1 MSGKKYKKVLP
12 YNDRFSLPKFLKVL
26 RESIPVIFLIFFV
39 SILGGFLYLRYTPP
53 LYEAYSIIQINKDE
67 ATSQLLNVTGDLTKE
82 NDGDLP
88 HTVELLRS
96 KEFLKRVFGRLPLKV
111 GYFREGTFL
120 REEIYKTTPFHVQ
133 FRIENTGF
141 YNLPFYVNFRDK
153 HEADLLYTEG
163 GKEVTKH
170 IQIGKWQKID
180 DGLEFKI
187 IIDNFRQIQEN
198 YKKLKSNEYL
208 FIVYDDRTLFKQNF
222 SKLQIFIENRLAK
235 TIRIQFADNNP
246 NKVTDMVNTIAE
258 EFLKYDVET
267 KKESTKKILEFIE
280 KQSAIVYEKLNYLD
294 RKLRKFGKR
303 YDYYLQDANLSSV
316 YVEKLNELEE
326 KKMELNYELSTL
338 KTIQSLLNTKK
349 EINIYEIVGLLSGLD
364 VEQSLISA
372 LNNLQQLMD
381 KRENLLSEL
390 QPDNFK
396 IKQIDQQIEKQKL
409 LFSTL
414 ITSVMRRINDDIT
427 KIENKISQYR
437 SKLDIKQVDEVE
449 KSRLMRL
456 YKVNEEYYNN
466 LLEKKAEYLIYQA
479 GYVSNNTILEK
490 ATVPTIP
497 VLPRKNVVVISVL
510 VLALVVS
517 LVFVI
522 IKYLFYTTLL
532 TTQDV
537 SDYTD
542 VPIIGM
548 IPKHSGNNKY
558 SSLVVDAKSATAI
571 TEAFRQLRTN
581 LEFYGFSKDKKVIA
595 VTSTVSGEGKS
606 FVSIN
611 LAGIIAGLG
620 KKVILLDLDLRRPR
634 LHKGFNV
641 ENNKGVSTIL
651 VGKHSIEEC
660 INNNV
665 EGGFDFIP
673 AGKEPPNPAELVSKN
688 EMNELLEYLESKYDV
703 VIMDTPPVGLVIDA
717 FPVYKKADIQL
728 YVLRS
733 EFSHKTFINNI
744 NYLRYDM
751 NMEHLALVFNS
762 IRVKSTGYGYSYGY
776 GSGYVYGY
784 GYGYGNMANFKKK
797 KRFFKGRA

>member
-1 MSGKKYKKVLP
+1 MGGKKYKKVLP

-26 RESIPVIFLIFFV
+26 QESVPVIFLIFFF
-39 SILGGFLYLRYTPP
+39 SILGGYLYIRYTPP

-67 ATSQLLNVTGDLTKE
+67 TTSKLLNVAGDLSPD

-88 HTVELLRS
+88 HTIELLRS
-96 KEFLKRVFGRLPLKV
+96 KEFLKRVFDRLPLKV

-120 REEIYKTTPFHVQ
+120 REEIYKSTPFEIDYKITDQV
-133 FRIENTGF
+133 F
-141 YNLPFYVNFRDK
+141 YNIPFYVNFIDSSK
-153 HEADLLYTEG
+153 AEINYLKNGQELH
-163 GKEVTKH
+163 KKVNV
-170 IQIGKWQKID
+170 GKWQHID
-180 DGLEFKI
+180 KGLELKVSI
-187 IIDNFRQIQEN
+187 KDYNQIKEN
-198 YKKLKSNEYL
+198 NTRLKSNEYL
-208 FIVYDDRTLFKQNF
+208 FIIYDDRTLFKQNF

-235 TIRIQFADNNP
+235 TIRIQFSDNNP
-246 NKVTDMVNTIAE
+246 NKVADMVNTIAE

-294 RKLRKFGKR
+294 RKLKKFGKN
-303 YDYYLQDANLSSV
+303 YDYYMQDATLSSV
-316 YVEKLNELEE
+316 YIEKLNDLEE

-372 LNNLQQLMD
+372 LNNLQQLID

-396 IKQIDQQIEKQKL
+396 VKQVDKQIEKQKL

-414 ITSVMRRINDDIT
+414 ISSVMKRIEDDIK
-427 KIENKISQYR
+427 KINGKISQYR

-449 KSRLMRL
+449 KSRLLRL

-490 ATVPTIP
+490 ASVPAVP
-497 VLPRKNVVVISVL
+497 VLPQKNVVIITVL
-510 VLALVVS
+510 VLALVFS
-517 LVFVI
+517 LTFI
-522 IKYLFYTTLL
+522 IVKYLFYTTIL
-532 TTQDV
+532 TSQDI

-542 VPIIGM
+542 VPIIGL
-548 IPKHSGNNKY
+548 IPKHKSDNKY
-558 SSLVVDAKSATAI
+558 SSLVVDAQSTTTI

-595 VTSTVSGEGKS
+595 ITSTVSGEGKT

-634 LHKGFNV
+634 LHKGFKV
-641 ENNKGVSTIL
+641 ENEKGISTIL
-651 VGKHSIEEC
+651 VGKHKIDEC
-660 INNNV
+660 INRNV
-665 EGGFDFIP
+665 EGGVDFIP
-673 AGKEPPNPAELVSKN
+673 AGKVPPNPAELVSKN
-688 EMNELLEYLESKYDV
+688 EMNDLLDYLKEKYDV
-703 VIMDTPPVGLVIDA
+703 VVMDTPPVGLVIDA

-751 NMEHLALVFNS
+751 DMEHLAIVFNS
-762 IRVKSTGYGYSYGY
+762 VKVKANGYGYSYGY
-776 GSGYVYGY
+776 GYGYGYVYGY
-784 GYGYGNMANFKKK
+784 GYGNVANFKRK
-797 KRFFKGRA
+797 KRFFNGSM